1 MTTVFVNLSNT
12 KIELLHPLGDNSPIA
27 GFLKKKP
34 GGGIHHICLEVEN
47 IEAAL
52 RTLQERGVQVI
63 DPKPK
68 IGAHGKPVVF
78 VHPKDMNGVLLELEQ
93 V

>member
-1 MTTVFVNLSNT
+1 VTTVFVELGNT
-12 KIELLHPLGDNSPIA
+12 KLELLNPLGAKSPIA
-27 GFLKKKP
+27 GFLETKP
-34 GGGIHHICLEVEN
+34 IGGIHHICLEVPDIN
-47 IEAAL
+47 KAVAH
-52 RTLQERGVQVI
+52 LQANNVRII

-78 VHPKDMNGVLLELEQ
+78 LHPKSVNGVLLELEQ